1 MLIFSFI
8 SILVYTFFNSKTM
21 TFYLFLYSGIVLG
34 REGEKE
40 EADEQEN
47 REILGREFKGI
58 FLLTK
63 VFHGFGKFDKS

>member
-1 MLIFSFI
+1 
-8 SILVYTFFNSKTM
+8 M
-21 TFYLFLYSGIVLG
+21 TPYLFLYSGIVLG

-47 REILGREFKGI
+47 RKILGREFNGI